1 MRIARRTLIVLAA
14 ALLVVGALLG
24 LRQMGMLADL
34 ANRGPGFESGRERFE
49 ERETRPDPGFFA
61 PEGSEFRER
70 GRHGEHGASLFG
82 LVEVGK
88 NLAIIGV
95 IVALGVLATRLYGAL
110 TRRQKAVRVGMGPP
124 A

>member
-1 MRIARRTLIVLAA
+1 MRIARRTLILLAA
-14 ALLVVGALLG
+14 ALLVIGALLG
-24 LRQMGMLADL
+24 LRQMGMLAGL
-34 ANRGPGFESGRERFE
+34 ANGGPRFEPGRERFE

-82 LVEVGK
+82 LVEVGT

-95 IVALGVLATRLYGAL
+95 IVALGALLTWVFGAL
-110 TRRQKAVRVGMGPP
+110 TRRQKATRVGMGPP